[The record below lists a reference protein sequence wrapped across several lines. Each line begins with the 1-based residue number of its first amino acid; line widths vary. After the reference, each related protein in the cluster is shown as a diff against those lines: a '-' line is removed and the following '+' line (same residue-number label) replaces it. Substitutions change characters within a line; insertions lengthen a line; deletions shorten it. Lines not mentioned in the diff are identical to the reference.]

1 MDVPETWYARS
12 GDVNIAYQVAGD
24 GPFDVVFVPGYV
36 SHVELGWET
45 PRHGDLRR
53 RLASFARL
61 IVFDKRGTGMSDPVD
76 GVPSLE
82 TRMDDLRGVMD
93 AAGSKRAA
101 IIGLEEGV
109 PMSVLFAATYPER
122 TAALV
127 LWGGYAR
134 AMWAPDYPWGWT
146 AEAYRG
152 LLEADL
158 ELFGPRDKAVDLF
171 TRRFGEGPAENVDYY
186 RHCVSPSMMIALN
199 RMNAEIDVRPV
210 LPAIRVPTLV
220 IHGDSDRVV
229 PVEASRYLAERIPAA
244 RAVELAGVDHLPAG
258 ADLGRLC
265 DELERFLVPV
275 CTAADADEEV
285 EPESVLATVLFTDLV
300 GSTAKAA
307 ELGDRGWR
315 ELLEQHHGQI
325 RGQLARFRGVE
336 LDTAG
341 DGFFARFDGPARAIR
356 CACAA
361 REAVAELGLEIR
373 AGLHTGE
380 CELLD
385 GKVTGIAVS
394 IGARVAAEAG
404 PGEVLVSST
413 VKDLVAGSGLEFED
427 RGLHELKGVPGEWR
441 LYSVA
446 TRA

>member
-1 MDVPETWYARS
+1 MDVPETRYARS
-12 GDVNIAYQVAGD
+12 GDVNIAYQVAGA

-220 IHGDSDRVV
+220 IHGDSDR
-229 PVEASRYLAERIPAA
+229 
-244 RAVELAGVDHLPAG
+244 
-258 ADLGRLC
+258 
-265 DELERFLVPV
+265 
-275 CTAADADEEV
+275 
-285 EPESVLATVLFTDLV
+285 
-300 GSTAKAA
+300 
-307 ELGDRGWR
+307 
-315 ELLEQHHGQI
+315 
-325 RGQLARFRGVE
+325 
-336 LDTAG
+336 
-341 DGFFARFDGPARAIR
+341 
-356 CACAA
+356 
-361 REAVAELGLEIR
+361 AVAELGLEIR